1 MNKKILTFGLMGL
14 FAMAL
19 VVASVVTYYG
29 TIEQEINVE
38 LPISIDGLSPESL
51 SAFAGEQITGDLITI
66 TNDAPFDVLVSITN
80 DAPIE
85 IAVEYIGSLEL
96 SKKVVDFDA
105 ESWDLVDDKVEV
117 EYTVVGDSFNAE
129 VTSPIAGY
137 ELVYYKDNS
146 DRFDNPATT
155 INVSEVVGNLPYEAD
170 GNADEYDMCAIE
182 GYSECHG
189 AKIWY
194 VPSDAV
200 VSGVI
205 DWSRA
210 SEFYFE
216 TNLIQYNANGDVTVY
231 SGLEITPV
239 YDVDAHFEGSAIVTT
254 IIA

>member
-96 SKKVVDFDA
+96 SKKVVDLML
-105 ESWDLVDDKVEV
+105 S
-117 EYTVVGDSFNAE
+117 
-129 VTSPIAGY
+129 
-137 ELVYYKDNS
+137 
-146 DRFDNPATT
+146 
-155 INVSEVVGNLPYEAD
+155 
-170 GNADEYDMCAIE
+170 
-182 GYSECHG
+182 HG
-189 AKIWY
+189 
-194 VPSDAV
+194 
-200 VSGVI
+200 
-205 DWSRA
+205 
-210 SEFYFE
+210 
-216 TNLIQYNANGDVTVY
+216 T
-231 SGLEITPV
+231 
-239 YDVDAHFEGSAIVTT
+239 
-254 IIA
+254 